1 MRIKHNKKR
10 NTAFVYEALVREI
23 TVAVIKN
30 DSDTKEKAVSII
42 KKHFKPNSVLKK
54 NLDCY
59 RSLYE
64 NNKGL
69 DEKTLEK
76 IIKEAKLSSRLL
88 DAHGLFVSHSD
99 LIDDVN
105 KELSPQ
111 VFNNF
116 VPNYKTLASIY
127 QIFSQDTTPKNSV
140 ILENQLIKD
149 MTSPDQSEMELEPID
164 NLALTS
170 FVGKFNEKYDDTLSE
185 EQKSLMSLY
194 ISSFSDNS
202 LSLKSY
208 LNEEISRLKT
218 LVKEGLDLPEISDDQ
233 EMSEKTIK
241 VIETLDSFSNSNISD
256 ELLITVLKTQELVKE
271 LTQNVDND

>member
-1 MRIKHNKKR
+1 MKIKHNKKR

-30 DSDTKEKAVSII
+30 DSDTKEKAVAII
-42 KKHFKPNSVLKK
+42 KKHFKPNSVLKR

-69 DEKTLEK
+69 DEKTSEK
-76 IIKEAKLSSRLL
+76 ILREAKLSSRLL
-88 DAHGLFVSHSD
+88 DVHGLFVSHSD

-105 KELSPQ
+105 KDLSPS

-149 MTSPDQSEMELEPID
+149 MTAAGESQMELEPID

-170 FVGKFNEKYDDTLSE
+170 FVGKFNEKYDGVLSE
-185 EQKSLMSLY
+185 EQKNLLSLY

-202 LSLKSY
+202 LSLKSF
-208 LNEEISRLKT
+208 LNEEIHRLKASVT
-218 LVKEGLDLPEISDDQ
+218 ESLELTEIAEDAD
-233 EMSEKTIK
+233 MSKKTAK
-241 VIETLDSFSNSNISD
+241 VVETLDNFSSSGVSE

-271 LTQNVDND
+271 LIENVDNN